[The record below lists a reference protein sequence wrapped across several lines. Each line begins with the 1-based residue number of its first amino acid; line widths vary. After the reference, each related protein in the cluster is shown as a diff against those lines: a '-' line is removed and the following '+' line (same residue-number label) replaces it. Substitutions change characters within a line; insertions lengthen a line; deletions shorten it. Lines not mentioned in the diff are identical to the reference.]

1 MSARTY
7 EEQSRLA
14 GWSSYFA
21 ALSIPV
27 LIIAA
32 VGHRSGLLGSAPTYG
47 AIALGFTLAMLAV
60 LAALAAFVAIWR
72 EGKRGVGTAIRGCLL
87 GLLILT
93 IPAVGAWKV
102 VSDPRLTDISTDLAN
117 PPRFDRAYF
126 DRGPADATIV
136 EPGPAEATAQ
146 KEAYPDIVP
155 RHYPVSTARV
165 YLEAK
170 AIVDRVG
177 WQVLAAQEPTEKSPS
192 GSIEAVA
199 QTLIFAFRQDV
210 VIRIVPDGDGTRVDM
225 RSAARN
231 AAHDLGSDADR
242 VRRFFGDLHTALE
255 GVSGTS

>member
-1 MSARTY
+1 MAARTFEGY
-7 EEQSRLA
+7 SRLA
-14 GWSSYFA
+14 DWSAYLS
-21 ALSIPV
+21 ALAVPV
-27 LIIAA
+27 LVIAA
-32 VGHRSGLLGSAPTYG
+32 VGHRAAALEAAATYG
-47 AIALGFTLAMLAV
+47 TIALGFTLAGLGV
-60 LAALAAFVAIWR
+60 LAALAAFVTIWR
-72 EGKRGVGTAIRGCLL
+72 DGTKGVGTAIRG
-87 GLLILT
+87 LILGALVLV

-102 VSDPRLTDISTDLAN
+102 VTEPRLTDVATDLSN

-126 DRGPADATIV
+126 DRSPADATIV
-136 EPGPAEATAQ
+136 EPGPAEAAAQ

-170 AIVDRVG
+170 AIVDRRG
-177 WQVLAAQEPTEKSPS
+177 WQVLATHEPTETSPS

-199 QTLIFAFRQDV
+199 TTLVFAFRQDV

-242 VRRFFGDLHTALE
+242 VRKFFRDLDSALE

>member
-1 MSARTY
+1 MSARTFVGH
-7 EEQSRLA
+7 SRLA
-14 GWSSYFA
+14 GWSAYFA

-32 VGHRSGLLGSAPTYG
+32 VGHRAGLLEATPTYG
-47 AIALGFTLAMLAV
+47 AIALGFLLAALAV
-60 LAALAAFVAIWR
+60 FAALAAFVTIWR
-72 EGKRGVGTAIRGCLL
+72 DGTRGVGTAIRGGLV
-87 GLLILT
+87 GLLVLAM
-93 IPAVGAWKV
+93 PAVGAWKV

-136 EPGPAEATAQ
+136 EPGPAEAAAQ

-170 AIVDRVG
+170 AIVDRRG
-177 WQVLAAQEPTEKSPS
+177 WQVLAAKEPTEQNSS

-199 QTLIFAFRQDV
+199 LTLIFAFRQDV

-231 AAHDLGSDADR
+231 VAHDLGSDADR
-242 VRRFFGDLHTALE
+242 VRSFFRDLDSALE